1 MTNDER
7 CRYDYRI
14 DQRPMIISLISAMG
28 RDRVIG
34 INNTLPWR
42 LQADL
47 KHFKQITMGKP
58 VLMGRK
64 TYESIGKPLP
74 GRTNII
80 ISRDGDY
87 RVPGCIVAHSID
99 AALASAAGHEEIMV
113 IGGAA
118 LYEQMLPRADR
129 LYLTLI
135 DEDFKGDAWFPE
147 INPAQW
153 QEMERVNHA
162 PDAAN
167 PYHYSFLMLQR
178 MSRT

>member
-28 RDRVIG
+28 RNRVIG

-42 LQADL
+42 LPADL

-80 ISRDGDY
+80 ISRDDDY
-87 RVPGCIVAHSID
+87 RVPGCIVARSID

-147 INPAQW
+147 INPVQW
-153 QEMERVNHA
+153 QEQERVDHA